1 MKEFDEMFAAWTEF
15 CAKIEPLLPQ
25 AGGGRVTDRYTE
37 TPPDPPLLHSE
48 VFTCDFDY
56 DKLPGIYGIFF
67 FEGVRFRWTHGHVVF
82 DFVDSVTVHGEYGDD
97 YPLSEGDLRRLIW
110 NDDDG
115 DQTRATLEAAG
126 EKWYRDTRGVG

>member
-15 CAKIEPLLPQ
+15 CAKIEPLLPKKEEP
-25 AGGGRVTDRYTE
+25 AAE
-37 TPPDPPLLHSE
+37 PEPDPPLLHSE

-56 DKLPGIYGIFF
+56 DKLPGFCGMFF

-82 DFVDSVTVHGEYGDD
+82 DFVDSVTVFGDD
-97 YPLSEGDLRRLIW
+97 DDDHQLSEGDLRRLIW

>member
-1 MKEFDEMFAAWTEF
+1 M
-15 CAKIEPLLPQ
+15 
-25 AGGGRVTDRYTE
+25 TDRYTE

-56 DKLPGIYGIFF
+56 DTLPGFCGMFF
-67 FEGVRFRWTHGHVVF
+67 FEGVRFRWTYGHVVF

-97 YPLSEGDLRRLIW
+97 YPLSEGDRKRLIW